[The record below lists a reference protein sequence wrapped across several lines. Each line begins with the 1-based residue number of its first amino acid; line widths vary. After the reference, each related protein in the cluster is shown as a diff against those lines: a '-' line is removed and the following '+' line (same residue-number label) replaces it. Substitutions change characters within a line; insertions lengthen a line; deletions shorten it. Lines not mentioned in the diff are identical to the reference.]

1 MTGNINLQEL
11 ERQAF
16 RSNYEDGLWDIL
28 LGLLLMQMMIG
39 PMLYRAG
46 WSPIWIL
53 AIMAVFVTVVLVAFR
68 AAKRHIVLPRF
79 GLVHFGAERD
89 RKKKKM
95 SLVYSISILVGII
108 VLMTA
113 VIGYRTISQSTITW
127 GNIGLVAIFGLSLIT
142 AVTIF
147 SLMAYY
153 LDYSR
158 AYVYGWFFGLAFPL
172 NILMDEWLGITFP
185 VGSLI
190 FSSILMGIG
199 IVLFVRFLNTHPVP
213 LNQD

>member
-1 MTGNINLQEL
+1 MTRNIDLQEI

-53 AIMAVFVTVVLVAFR
+53 AILAVFVTVVLAAFR

-79 GLVHFGAERD
+79 GLVQFGAERD

-95 SLVYSISILVGII
+95 SLVYSISILVGIV
-108 VLMTA
+108 VLVTA
-113 VIGYRTISQSTITW
+113 VIGYRMISQATITW
-127 GNIGLVAIFGLSLIT
+127 GSIALVAIFGLSLIT

-153 LDYSR
+153 LDFSR

-172 NILMDEWLGITFP
+172 NILMDEWFGITFP
-185 VGSLI
+185 VGSLV
-190 FSSILMGIG
+190 FSSIMMVIG
-199 IVLFVRFLNTHPVP
+199 IVLFVRFINTHPMP
-213 LNQD
+213 MTE